1 MTRKNKSQPA
11 ALDRLTDALLED
23 IFATSD
29 ADLLAEAQA
38 DGDDG
43 EAVGRRA
50 FERASRTVAFNRLTG
65 SKDPAQSRR
74 LTPANIRALDPKT
87 ARSWLDKFVASDPE
101 TAGQLNDAADRGNEL
116 SDDDVYGIL
125 EVLQERGVLE
135 RRTEHRRG

>member
-29 ADLLAEAQA
+29 ADLLAEAQT

-43 EAVGRRA
+43 VAVGRRA

-101 TAGQLNDAADRGNEL
+101 TASQLNDAADRGNEL

>member
-50 FERASRTVAFNRLTG
+50 FERASRTVALNRL
-65 SKDPAQSRR
+65 SWNKDPAHSGR

-101 TAGQLNDAADRGNEL
+101 TASQLNDAADRGNEL